1 MSYSCVKSCAD
12 EYPVSRVCEVLQVSE
27 SGYYAWLKRPPSQ
40 REQANQS
47 LQTRIQAIWEQ
58 VKQCYG
64 APRIH
69 AELQAQGFCVGKN
82 RVARLMQI
90 LGIRGKGGQKR
101 RPRTT
106 QADASHPVA
115 ANVLARQFDV
125 DEPDTIW
132 LTDITYIDTSEGF
145 LYVAGVMDL
154 YSRQIV
160 GLAMA
165 DHMRSELTETALEMA
180 LCQRQPDPSLMHH
193 SDRGSQYTC
202 STYQQMLTDC
212 GITISMSRTGN
223 CLDNAP
229 MESFWATLKREC
241 ADHIFTSI
249 SEARTEIFG
258 YIMAFYNRV
267 RRHSALDYLSPHDY
281 EMQFARQ
288 TCTLSN
294 LGIASF

>member
-1 MSYSCVKSCAD
+1 MTYVCVEACAD
-12 EYPVSRVCEVLQVSE
+12 EFPVSRMCAVLNVSE
-27 SGYYAWLKRPPSQ
+27 SGYYAWLKRTPSL
-40 REQANQS
+40 REQVNQT
-47 LQTRIQAIWEQ
+47 LKARIVGIWEQ

-69 AELQAQGFCVGKN
+69 AQLQAQGWRVGKH
-82 RVARLMQI
+82 RVARLMQM

-106 QADASHPVA
+106 QADASHPVTP
-115 ANVLARQFDV
+115 NVLAQQFDAAY
-125 DEPDTIW
+125 PDAIW
-132 LTDITYIDTSEGF
+132 LTDITYIDTDDGF

-165 DHMRSELTETALEMA
+165 DHMRSQLTETALEMA
-180 LCQRQPDPSLMHH
+180 LMQRQPDASLLHH

-212 GITISMSRTGN
+212 GVTVSMSRTGN

-241 ADHIFTSI
+241 ADHVFASMQQ
-249 SEARTEIFG
+249 ARTEIFG
-258 YIMAFYNRV
+258 YIIGFYNRV

-281 EMQFARQ
+281 EMQFLRQ

-294 LGIASF
+294 

>member
-1 MSYSCVKSCAD
+1 MSYECIKTCVD
-12 EYPVSRVCEVLQVSE
+12 EFPVARVCEVLQVSE
-27 SGYYAWLKRPPSQ
+27 SGYYAWLKRRPSQ

-47 LQTRIQAIWEQ
+47 LKTRIQAIWEQ
-58 VKQCYG
+58 VKHRYG

-82 RVARLMQI
+82 RVARLMQTI
-90 LGIRGKGGQKR
+90 GIRGKGGQKR

-115 ANVLARQFDV
+115 ANLLARQFDV

-180 LCQRQPDPSLMHH
+180 LIQRQPDASLLHH

-202 STYQQMLTDC
+202 STYQQLLNDS
-212 GITISMSRTGN
+212 GIKISMSRTGN

-241 ADHIFTSI
+241 ADYVFGSLQQ
-249 SEARTEIFG
+249 ARTEIFG
-258 YIMAFYNRV
+258 YIMGFYNRV

-281 EMQFARQ
+281 EMQFMRQ

-294 LGIASF
+294 